1 MVFKVLASSRD
12 KRWSTSLLRTKLG
25 RIYAYKRVAR
35 GASLALLCGSSA
47 RAEEYRV
54 PSVGREMSDVCCG
67 RFRIEISWIGNFWLG
82 PRKNHFRAS
91 ICVVFLL
98 YYSIK
103 ICYLFA
109 YNHRI
114 KRIYRYSIVVM
125 WRRPVACSKR
135 CAITSSM
142 RPTKAIYGEWNLI
155 VLYLN
160 RNCANFF
167 FVCVIICVNEELM
180 VILKCN

>member
-1 MVFKVLASSRD
+1 MKYKFAANQTWQNMLTKELRRASSRA
-12 KRWSTSLLRTKLG
+12 SLRKFCARG
-25 RIYAYKRVAR
+25 RI
-35 GASLALLCGSSA
+35 SSSI
-47 RAEEYRV
+47 RWQGNE
-54 PSVGREMSDVCCG
+54 SDVCCG

-109 YNHRI
+109 YI

-160 RNCANFF
+160 RNWANFF
-167 FVCVIICVNEELM
+167 FVCYYLCKRGIDGYFKM
-180 VILKCN
+180 